1 MTEGTAHRSNGYNHH
16 ENRPIYSNGHSSNGH
31 SNGCQVQADA
41 PVEVLYKVGGQ
52 PTEPRAIPFNRPT
65 ETGNEMAYMAQSMQ
79 SGRISGDG
87 LFTKKCHQLI
97 EESLGVHKALL
108 TTSCTHAL
116 EMAALL
122 LKIQPGDEVIVPSFT
137 FVSTINAFVL
147 RGARPVFSDI
157 RPDTLNLDERK
168 LEALIT
174 PRTKAIVPV
183 HYGGVGCEM
192 DQIGAL
198 ADHHGIA
205 VVEDNAHGLYAR
217 YKGRYL
223 GTFGVMATQSFHETK
238 NFTCGEGGALL
249 INDTRYSEAAEI
261 IREKGTNRSRF
272 FRGQVDKYTWVDV
285 GSSYLPSDMLA
296 AYLYAQ
302 LEARQP
308 IQHKRQR
315 LWESYAQWLRPWA
328 DQYGVQLPFVPAH
341 CDQAYH
347 LFYLLMPSLE
357 VRTAFIN
364 YLKAQG
370 IQSVFHYLPLHTSQ
384 MGQAFGWQP
393 GDCPVTETVSDRLVR
408 LPFYTDMTM
417 ADLEQ
422 VVDAIVGF
430 QPNAEGASS
439 GQKRIYA

>member
-1 MTEGTAHRSNGYNHH
+1 MTNGATGHSNGYHS
-16 ENRPIYSNGHSSNGH
+16 YSNGHVNGKSNGH
-31 SNGCQVQADA
+31 AIGYAPQPINGYSSKKLGHDHLITPAT
-41 PVEVLYKVGGQ
+41 EVLPKSGIQ
-52 PTEPRAIPFNRPT
+52 DTTHRAIPFNVPT
-65 ETGNEMAYMAQSMQ
+65 QVGTELNYITQSIQ
-79 SGRISGDG
+79 STRISGDG
-87 LFTKKCHQLI
+87 AFTHKCHQLL
-97 EESLGVHKALL
+97 ESTLGVDKVLL

-147 RGARPVFSDI
+147 RGARPVFGDI
-157 RPDTLNLDERK
+157 RPDTLNLDENK

-183 HYGGVGCEM
+183 HYGGVACEM
-192 DQIGAL
+192 DQISAL
-198 ADHHGIA
+198 AAHYGLAI
-205 VVEDNAHGLYAR
+205 VEDNAHGLYAR

-249 INDTRYSEAAEI
+249 INDDRYREAAEI

-302 LEARQP
+302 LEARVL
-308 IQHKRQR
+308 IQHKRQA
-315 LWESYAQWLRPWA
+315 LWDTYAEQLRHWA
-328 DQYGVQLPFVPAH
+328 EKHGIQLPVVPAH

-347 LFYLLMPSLE
+347 LFYLLMPSLR

-364 YLKAQG
+364 YLKARG

-384 MGQAFGWQP
+384 MGQEFGWQI
-393 GDCPVTETVSDRLVR
+393 GECAVTEVVSDRLVR
-408 LPFYTDMTM
+408 LPFYTNMTM
-417 ADLEQ
+417 TDLER
-422 VVDAIVGF
+422 VIDAILAF
-430 QPNAEGASS
+430 RP
-439 GQKRIYA
+439 